1 MLKWILIVSM
11 LLSAIAKA
19 GEPAIYVETLIDA
32 IALSETI
39 KKDVLVIF
47 TADWCQY
54 CQKLKNDINRNPS
67 IVEDK
72 IICYIDKDNNKDLI
86 KEYKVKSI
94 PDYLILRDN
103 IEIARQVGYYG
114 KDELVEWLKN
124 VK

>member
-1 MLKWILIVSM
+1 MLKWILIVLM
-11 LLSAIAKA
+11 LLLATAKA
-19 GEPAIYVETLIDA
+19 GEPAIYVESMVDA
-32 IALSETI
+32 VALSETI

-54 CQKLKNDINRNPS
+54 CQKMKNDIAKNPS
-67 IVEDK
+67 IIDDK
-72 IICYIDKDNNKDLI
+72 IICYVDKDNNEDLI

-103 IEIARQVGYYG
+103 IEIARQVGYHG
-114 KDELVEWLKN
+114 KDRLKEWLKN